1 VSLPLESRPS
11 KAGAAARL
19 RVSRWILWS
28 FGVPIVLTYL
38 CLLGGFSLAEPDE
51 PRYAEIAR
59 EMIELRDWVTPHL
72 NYVKYFEKP
81 PLVYWLT
88 AINFELFG
96 MSEFV
101 ARLWPALFGL
111 IGIMTAYVLG
121 RSMYGAWTGYAAA
134 ALLAATPLYFGLS
147 QILTL
152 DMPLTTLMTVGLAA
166 FWFAYN
172 RGRAPQSGERRA
184 RGFSRQLLVLLLY
197 VATALGVLTKG
208 PVAALLIGGSIV
220 LFLILQRDLRA
231 LRWLLSPPSILAFLA
246 ITLPWFVLVS
256 RRNPEFLDFFIVDQ
270 HLKRFL
276 APSEHQQGLW
286 FFFPIVWSGILP
298 WSAFVLF
305 APGMLR
311 RFGARLLRRQLSVST
326 QFCLVWSGVIFLF
339 FSLSGSKLATYVL
352 PIFCPL
358 AILAAR
364 FFERVLEERQYYILI
379 RGCVALLVFAAA
391 TALGGAV
398 AATLLDQPEVATI
411 LPRVY
416 AGSCVIALTAGA
428 ALILLQ
434 RRSPQ
439 AGLAVLVLGM
449 LVLEMVVISG
459 RGVRAHYRRLAV
471 TIEQQARPQD
481 LVILYNHYVQ
491 GVPFY
496 ARRRAVV
503 VGGHGELDFGS
514 HQGDQSAYFWD
525 NNEQLLRAWRSPQHV
540 FLVINR
546 LELEPLL
553 PRLQPAPRQ
562 IGAQG
567 KKLLIAN
574 FAG

>member
-1 VSLPLESRPS
+1 LGEGQGEGNSAPSRTM
-11 KAGAAARL
+11 R
-19 RVSRWILWS
+19 RQ
-28 FGVPIVLTYL
+28 
-38 CLLGGFSLAEPDE
+38 
-51 PRYAEIAR
+51 
-59 EMIELRDWVTPHL
+59 
-72 NYVKYFEKP
+72 
-81 PLVYWLT
+81 
-88 AINFELFG
+88 
-96 MSEFV
+96 
-101 ARLWPALFGL
+101 GL
-111 IGIMTAYVLG
+111 
-121 RSMYGAWTGYAAA
+121 
-134 ALLAATPLYFGLS
+134 
-147 QILTL
+147 
-152 DMPLTTLMTVGLAA
+152 
-166 FWFAYN
+166 
-172 RGRAPQSGERRA
+172 
-184 RGFSRQLLVLLLY
+184 LLVLY
-197 VATALGVLTKG
+197 VATAFGVLTKG
-208 PVAALLIGGSIV
+208 PVAAVLIGGSIV

-231 LRWLLSPPSILAFLA
+231 LRWLLSPVGIVAFLA

-256 RRNPEFLDFFIVDQ
+256 RRNPEFLDFFVVDE

-276 APSEHQQGLW
+276 APSEHQHGLW
-286 FFFPIVWSGILP
+286 FFFPIVWGGILP

-305 APGMLR
+305 APGMLGR
-311 RFGARLLRRQLSVST
+311 LGARLLRRQLSAAT
-326 QFCLVWSGVIFLF
+326 QFCLVWGGVIFLF

-364 FFERVLEERQYYILI
+364 FFERVLEEKQHCILI
-379 RGCVALLVFAAA
+379 RGCVALLVFAAV

-398 AATLLDQPEVATI
+398 AVTLLDQPEVAI
-411 LPRVY
+411 IIPRVY
-416 AGSCVIALTAGA
+416 AGACVIALTAGA

-449 LVLEMVVISG
+449 LVLEMVAISG
-459 RGVRAHYRRLAV
+459 RGMRPHYRRLGV
-471 TIEQQARPQD
+471 TIHQQARPQD

-525 NNEQLLRAWRSPQHV
+525 NDEQLFQAWRSPRHV

-562 IGAQG
+562 IAAQG
-567 KKLLIAN
+567 KKVLIVN